1 MSTRRI
7 DTHEERWLREAL
19 DGLLADEPPMAPAA
33 IVDDVRR
40 GQVALA
46 VVRRRRAATG
56 VVAAVLVA
64 VAVPVG
70 VVLRATP
77 DAAAPPASSPSPAV
91 APAPWTPADGYAA
104 TPMDLQRRV
113 IALLPAGVTATPAP
127 DAADCLGQTACA
139 LVRLQLTSAG
149 GSGTLTVSTTTGGS
163 EPMPDRC
170 GHSLIYGQRC
180 TVLLPWTRVGDAL
193 VGAVRNESPTGRC
206 GDSWLVV
213 RGSTVVD
220 VSLVPLA
227 SGSRCPTSLGDEAA
241 APVLTQDQLR
251 VLTLAVPLPAQLAA
265 YVDAVPR
272 SPTPAASGATPT
284 SPTPAPG
291 DQASATP
298 QTAAQ
303 IAAARAHPCSMSDL
317 VVTQPWH
324 DGATG
329 TMLYGLVLHNR
340 SGSACG
346 LVGFPSVR
354 LVGVGGTLPLVTH
367 ERPGGSGTPLPVAP
381 SAVLLQP
388 GADARSLV
396 TKYRCD
402 SGTVAESRELQVS
415 VDGAAP
421 WATLPLRERLCTGG
435 TADPGN
441 QLDVYGYYPGASG

>member
-7 DTHEERWLREAL
+7 DTHEEPWLREAL
-19 DGLLADEPPMAPAA
+19 DGLLADEPPMAPTAF
-33 IVDDVRR
+33 VEDVRR
-40 GQVALA
+40 GRLALA
-46 VVRRRRAATG
+46 VARRRRATFGA
-56 VVAAVLVA
+56 VAAVLVA

-70 VVLRATP
+70 LVLRATP
-77 DAAAPPASSPSPAV
+77 DVAAPPASSHSPVVDA
-91 APAPWTPADGYAA
+91 APWTPADGYAA
-104 TPMDLQRRV
+104 TPKELQQRV
-113 IALLPAGVTATPAP
+113 VALLPAGVTASPAP
-127 DAADCLGQTACA
+127 DASDCLDPMACTV
-139 LVRLQLTSAG
+139 VRLQLTSAA
-149 GSGTLTVSTTTGGS
+149 GSGTLTVGATTDGPGGT
-163 EPMPDRC
+163 PDRC
-170 GHSLIYGQRC
+170 REPLIPGETC
-180 TVLLPWTRVGDAL
+180 TVLLPWTRVGAAT
-193 VGAVRNESPTGRC
+193 VSGVRSESSAGRC

-220 VSLVPLA
+220 VSLVPPA
-227 SGSRCPTSLGDEAA
+227 AGPGCPTPLGAEAA

-251 VLTLAVPLPAQLAA
+251 ALALAVPLPARLAA
-265 YVDAVPR
+265 YVDAVPH
-272 SPTPAASGATPT
+272 SPTPGPSGATQT
-284 SPTPAPG
+284 SPTPTPG
-291 DQASATP
+291 DQASPTP

-303 IAAARAHPCSMSDL
+303 IAAAKAHPCSASDL

-354 LVGVGGTLPLVTH
+354 LVGAGGALPLVTH

-388 GADARSLV
+388 GADAHSLV

-415 VDGAAP
+415 VVGAAP
-421 WATLPLRERLCTGG
+421 VTLPLREWLCTGG